1 MQNLHICYNVYT
13 TCRELLLIHPLFN
26 GPFEDASVG
35 ILKRCFVWVNQIMEL
50 PSGEKC
56 DEEEEKRRKVEN
68 VAIIAMY
75 CHLRPPD
82 AIAFP
87 T

>member
-1 MQNLHICYNVYT
+1 MCFEGEVGCFELKFQTGRGVAHQPLLVPENL
-13 TCRELLLIHPLFN
+13 
-26 GPFEDASVG
+26 
-35 ILKRCFVWVNQIMEL
+35 
-50 PSGEKC
+50 
-56 DEEEEKRRKVEN
+56 EN

>member
-1 MQNLHICYNVYT
+1 MISAA
-13 TCRELLLIHPLFN
+13 EIM
-26 GPFEDASVG
+26 
-35 ILKRCFVWVNQIMEL
+35 LKL
-50 PSGEKC
+50 EK
-56 DEEEEKRRKVEN
+56 

-75 CHLRPPD
+75 CHLWPPD

>member
-1 MQNLHICYNVYT
+1 MDVRFVSDIIQENGNIQQELMAVNVKIN
-13 TCRELLLIHPLFN
+13 EQL
-26 GPFEDASVG
+26 
-35 ILKRCFVWVNQIMEL
+35 
-50 PSGEKC
+50 
-56 DEEEEKRRKVEN
+56 EN

>member
-1 MQNLHICYNVYT
+1 MRDRWTDGRTDGQTKLRVT
-13 TCRELLLIHPLFN
+13 TPKTALARAIKIYEIQMKYK
-26 GPFEDASVG
+26 
-35 ILKRCFVWVNQIMEL
+35 LKWKTDEHKKL
-50 PSGEKC
+50 EK
-56 DEEEEKRRKVEN
+56 

-87 T
+87 V

>member
-1 MQNLHICYNVYT
+1 MLTYICLRGLTPHLQTLCAPNNVYNYDIMF
-13 TCRELLLIHPLFN
+13 CRPMFI
-26 GPFEDASVG
+26 V
-35 ILKRCFVWVNQIMEL
+35 IVVIIITI
-50 PSGEKC
+50 
-56 DEEEEKRRKVEN
+56 EN

-82 AIAFP
+82 AIAIA

>member
-1 MQNLHICYNVYT
+1 VTHL
-13 TCRELLLIHPLFN
+13 
-26 GPFEDASVG
+26 
-35 ILKRCFVWVNQIMEL
+35 
-50 PSGEKC
+50 
-56 DEEEEKRRKVEN
+56 

-75 CHLRPPD
+75 CQLKPPD

>member
-1 MQNLHICYNVYT
+1 MNVIAKINCYFK
-13 TCRELLLIHPLFN
+13 H
-26 GPFEDASVG
+26 SVC
-35 ILKRCFVWVNQIMEL
+35 IVTLKL
-50 PSGEKC
+50 
-56 DEEEEKRRKVEN
+56 RKQYLTRK